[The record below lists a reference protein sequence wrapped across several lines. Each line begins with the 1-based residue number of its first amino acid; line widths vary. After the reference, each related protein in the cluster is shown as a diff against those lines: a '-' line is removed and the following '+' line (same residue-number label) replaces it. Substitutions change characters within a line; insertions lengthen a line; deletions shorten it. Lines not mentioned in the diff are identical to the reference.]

1 MTEDLLGELFYLML
15 LMLNDSELVAEFD
28 DRVTISVAREDYE
41 EVRRLMY
48 QYEQIADTLHCN
60 DADEGC

>member
-1 MTEDLLGELFYLML
+1 MTEDLIGELFYLML

-28 DRVTISVAREDYE
+28 DRVTISVDREDYE

-48 QYEQIADTLHCN
+48 QYGQIVDTLHCN
-60 DADEGC
+60 DEGC